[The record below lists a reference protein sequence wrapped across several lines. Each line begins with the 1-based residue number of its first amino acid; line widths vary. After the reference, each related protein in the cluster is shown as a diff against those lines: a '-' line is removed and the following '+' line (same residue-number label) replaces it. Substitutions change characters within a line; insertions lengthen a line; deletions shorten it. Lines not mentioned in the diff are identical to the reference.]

1 MNPSTIPTTCSLTL
15 SAVMAA
21 GLSHWWSVHQFSSL
35 LEQGVRPAPM
45 AHGAPADDQ
54 PKSPSNQ
61 LAEKKT
67 QHADLQASL
76 AANGTKSQREFYEAL
91 IEKMSQVETQN
102 RDLLDQLA
110 ETNRDMMKLQ
120 FRVDMNSESFRP
132 LPVSEAKPAI
142 DIGKSNNTDSLPGV
156 LPPRAQPVQLPTYE

>member
-1 MNPSTIPTTCSLTL
+1 MNPSTIPTTCSLALT
-15 SAVMAA
+15 AVMAA
-21 GLSHWWSVHQFSSL
+21 GLSHWWSVRQFSTL
-35 LEQGVRPAPM
+35 LEQGVRPAPLLQS
-45 AHGAPADDQ
+45 APTDDQ
-54 PKSPSNQ
+54 PEATSGR

-67 QHADLQASL
+67 QHAALRSTL
-76 AANGTKSQREFYEAL
+76 AANGSKSQRDFYEAL
-91 IEKMSQVETQN
+91 IKKMSQVETQN

-142 DIGKSNNTDSLPGV
+142 GIGQGNSVENLPGV
-156 LPPRAQPVQLPTYE
+156 LPPRAQPVQLPPYE

>member
-1 MNPSTIPTTCSLTL
+1 MNPATIPTTCSLALT
-15 SAVMAA
+15 AVMAA
-21 GLSHWWSVHQFSSL
+21 GLSHWWSARQFSSL
-35 LEQGVRPAPM
+35 LEQGVRPASIAQSTPT
-45 AHGAPADDQ
+45 DDQ
-54 PKSPSNQ
+54 PEATTG
-61 LAEKKT
+61 LLTDKKT
-67 QHADLQASL
+67 EHASLRATL
-76 AANGTKSQREFYEAL
+76 AANGSNSQRDFYEAL

-142 DIGKSNNTDSLPGV
+142 GIGHGNSLDRLPGV

>member
-1 MNPSTIPTTCSLTL
+1 MNPTTIPTTCSLAL

-21 GLSHWWSVHQFSSL
+21 GLSHWWSVRQFSSL

-45 AHGAPADDQ
+45 AQRAPTDHQ
-54 PKSPSNQ
+54 PEAIPG
-61 LAEKKT
+61 LLTEKKAE
-67 QHADLQASL
+67 HADLQASL
-76 AANGTKSQREFYEAL
+76 AANASKSQRDFYEAL

-142 DIGKSNNTDSLPGV
+142 GIGQGNSVDSLPGV

>member
-1 MNPSTIPTTCSLTL
+1 MNPSTIPTTCSLALT
-15 SAVMAA
+15 AVMAA
-21 GLSHWWSVHQFSSL
+21 GLSHWWSARQFSSL

-45 AHGAPADDQ
+45 AQRAPADDQ
-54 PKSPSNQ
+54 PKSASGR
-61 LAEKKT
+61 LAEKKAE
-67 QHADLQASL
+67 HADLQASL
-76 AANGTKSQREFYEAL
+76 AANASKSQRDFYEAL

-142 DIGKSNNTDSLPGV
+142 GIGQGNSIDSLPGV